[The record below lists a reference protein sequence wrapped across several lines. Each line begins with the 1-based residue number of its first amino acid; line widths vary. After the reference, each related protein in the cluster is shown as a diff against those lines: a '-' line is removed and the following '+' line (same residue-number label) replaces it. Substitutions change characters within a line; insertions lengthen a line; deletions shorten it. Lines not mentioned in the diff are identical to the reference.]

1 MFHPTHALDSTVRMR
16 AFDEDGAD
24 RGGPATSVAR
34 SKHFSIGGQ
43 VALIRDLNAAT
54 ARNLRD
60 ADAGA
65 RAASV
70 EIATAAEAAAETAA
84 TGPAL
89 HGSMADLGRALSD
102 FRRGIESLVVAARA
116 V

>member
-1 MFHPTHALDSTVRMR
+1 MFHPTHAPDSTVRMR
-16 AFDEDGAD
+16 AFDEVGAD
-24 RGGPATSVAR
+24 RDGPATSVAR
-34 SKHFSIGGQ
+34 GKHFSIGGQ

-60 ADAGA
+60 AGAGA
-65 RAASV
+65 HAASGQ
-70 EIATAAEAAAETAA
+70 IATAAQAAAETAA

-89 HGSMADLGRALSD
+89 QGSMADFGRALSD
-102 FRRGIESLVVAARA
+102 FRRDIESLVAAARA